1 MAKPQNLHFITHADL
16 KNIIGQDLIN
26 DDNIAVVELVKNGI
40 DAGANLVSIH
50 FAASGASVIVEDDG
64 SGMSML
70 DIKNKWLNIAYSEKK
85 HSVMGDRVL
94 AGNKGVGRFA
104 CDRLG
109 RKLDMF
115 TRRSGGPLLHLTV
128 DWTAF
133 ENKVRLESTIQKVNI
148 TVAEVS
154 DQDAEAFLGR
164 NAPEVGTMLAITDL
178 RQEWSREKLTLLK
191 RNLERFVNPI
201 AVFDK
206 GSVKIKLVAEAE
218 SRQDGKEALHN
229 QINGIIEN
237 KIFTK
242 LKFNTTYI
250 ESRIDPL
257 GETITTEMFHDGNR
271 IYRLVEK
278 NLDLNKLKNIH
289 VVLHYMNPYKKAYFK
304 RQTGLN
310 LVEFGAVFLFVNGY
324 RVPPYGDRNN
334 DWLQLDVRKSQG
346 TTRYLANRELLGLI
360 NVKDTD
366 NSFRI
371 VSNRE
376 GVVRDQSFIQ
386 LARGSNSFFIQ
397 LLTKLERFVVDG
409 LDWDSVPEPI
419 RVKLRTGV
427 IPGDQEMPE
436 SEVYKES
443 GDSKRRRIA
452 LDVLRIVGA
461 TPARTLEL
469 EISPDV
475 LDALSRE
482 REEEVSHILDK
493 FNSFDGNVG
502 QNVKLALNRIQSEF
516 NRQKSELQKARKD
529 VDRKTKQVER
539 LTSAAKNIA
548 QAKKNLQ
555 SQVATQQSEILFSRL
570 MAGTDHEQL
579 LLLHHQSKICGH
591 SLKGFLDQALTQLKE
606 GTNVGKASELIE
618 KALNVTR
625 KIIAI
630 TNFATKANFRLK
642 TETITADLAT
652 FIQEYLLNVAQDTSA
667 QNLRVAVTRD
677 FLEQFEMRF
686 KPIDIAIVFD
696 NLASNSARARAKRF
710 DVHLSHPSEN
720 ELLIDITDDG
730 PGLSKEV
737 QPPDKIFERGVTTT
751 NGSGLGLYHV
761 KQTVVQLNGD
771 ISLRRGAEKG
781 FALRIRLTK

>member
-1 MAKPQNLHFITHADL
+1 MSKPKKLHFITHADL

-26 DDNIAVVELVKNGI
+26 DDHIAVVELVKNGI
-40 DAGANLVSIH
+40 DAGANLINIH
-50 FAASGASVIVEDDG
+50 FDASGTSIIVEDDG
-64 SGMSML
+64 SGMSMQ

-85 HSVMGDRVL
+85 HSVLGDRVL

-115 TRRSGGPLLHLTV
+115 TRRRGGPLLHLTV

-154 DQDAEAFLGR
+154 DQEAESFLGR

-178 RQEWSREKLTLLK
+178 RQEWNREKLTLLK

-201 AVFDK
+201 AVFDT
-206 GSVKIKLVAEAE
+206 GSVKIKLIAEAE
-218 SRQDGKEALHN
+218 SRQDGREASHN
-229 QINGIIEN
+229 QINGLIEN

-250 ESRIDPL
+250 ESRIDPQ
-257 GETITTEMFHDGNR
+257 GETITTELFHDGNR

-278 NLDLNKLKNIH
+278 NLELNKLKNVH

-409 LDWDSVPEPI
+409 LGWDSVPEPI
-419 RVKLRTGV
+419 RDKLRTGV
-427 IPGDQEMPE
+427 VPGDKEMPE
-436 SEVYKES
+436 SEVYQES

-461 TPARTLEL
+461 APARTLEL

-493 FNSFDGNVG
+493 FNSFDGDVG
-502 QNVKLALNRIQSEF
+502 QNVKLALNKIQNEF

-548 QAKKNLQ
+548 QAKKDLQ
-555 SQVATQQSEILFSRL
+555 SQVATQQTEILFSRL

-591 SLKGFLDQALTQLKE
+591 SLKGYLDQALTQLK
-606 GTNVGKASELIE
+606 GGANVGKASELVE

-677 FLEQFEMRF
+677 FSEQFEMRF

-720 ELLIDITDDG
+720 ELLIDVTDDG

-737 QPPDKIFERGVTTT
+737 QPPDKIFERGITTT

-771 ISLRRGAEKG
+771 ISLRSGVEHG